1 MAVEKHGDDNISGL
15 EFDVAAKVDAEDE
28 VELSVVGDR
37 GAAATI
43 SVGVGAATAIP
54 PGVPPNTDATTAD
67 ACALDTRSELN
78 KEAGDEGW
86 NASDEGN
93 ETVGVDVGWSVGVE
107 TPLPPL
113 RVRTSELAERGVEV
127 ATEANG

>member
-1 MAVEKHGDDNISGL
+1 MAVEKPSDNDNISGL
-15 EFDVAAKVDAEDE
+15 EIDVEVEINDEDE
-28 VELSVVGDR
+28 TVLSVVGDR

-43 SVGVGAATAIP
+43 PVGVGAATAIP

-67 ACALDTRSELN
+67 ACALDTRTELN
-78 KEAGDEGW
+78 EAAGNEGW

-93 ETVGVDVGWSVGVE
+93 ETVGVDVGWGVGVE

-113 RVRTSELAERGVEV
+113 EVRTCEVEEVEV